1 MKKSKKMLAGATLA
15 IGVIAPQV
23 LPATA
28 HADEQTGEST
38 VNLRILETSDIHVNL
53 MNYDYYQTKTD
64 NKVGLVQTATL
75 VNKAR
80 EEAKNSVLFDDGD
93 ALQGTPLGD
102 YVANKINNP
111 KKPVDPSYTH
121 PLYRLMNL
129 MKYDVI
135 SLGNH
140 EFNYGLDYLN
150 KVISKTEFPVI
161 NSNVYKDD
169 KDNNEENDQNYFK
182 PYHVFEK
189 EVEDESGQKQKVKIG
204 VMGFVPPQVMNW
216 DKANL
221 EGKVKAKDIVETAKK
236 MVPKMKAEGAD
247 VIVALAH
254 SGVDKSGYNVGME
267 NASYYLT
274 EVPGVDAVLMGHSHT
289 EVKDVFNG
297 VPVVMPGVFGSNLG
311 IIDMQLKKVNGK
323 WEVQKEQSKPQ
334 LRPIADSKGNPLVQ
348 SDQNLVNEIKD
359 DHQATIDYVNTA
371 VGKTT
376 APINSYFSLVQDD
389 PSVQLVTNAQKWY
402 VEKLFAENGQY
413 SKYKGIPVL
422 SAGAPF
428 KAGGRNGATYYTDI
442 PAGTLAI
449 KNVADLYVY
458 PNTLYAVKV
467 NGAQVKEWLEMSAG
481 QFNQIDPKKTE
492 EQPLVN
498 IGYPTYNFDILDGLK
513 YEIDVTQPAKY
524 DKDGKVINANTNRII
539 NMTYEGKPV
548 ADNQE
553 FIVATNNYR
562 GSSQT
567 FPGVSKGE
575 VVYQSQDETR
585 QIIVKYMQETPVI
598 DPAADKNWTFKPIV
612 ADKLHTTFDS
622 SPNAQKYIKKDG
634 KISYVGPSENEF
646 AKYAIDITKK
656 NDDDKETGGE
666 NPTTPPTG
674 EGNNGE
680 NPTTPPTSEGN
691 NGENPTTPPTS
702 EGNNGENP
710 TTPPTGEGN
719 NGENPTTPPTGEGNN
734 GENPTTPPTGEGNNG
749 ENPTTPPTGEGNNGE
764 NPTTPPTDEGNNTG
778 SGQTTTDNQNVKE
791 TTTVSEKKEERD
803 LPKTGTSVV
812 STIGAGLAFVGA
824 GFLLLFRRK
833 KANR

>member
-1 MKKSKKMLAGATLA
+1 MKKSKKLLAGATLA

-23 LPATA
+23 LPTTA
-28 HADEQTGEST
+28 HADEKAGEST

-80 EEAKNSVLFDDGD
+80 DEAKNSVLFDDGD

-102 YVANKINNP
+102 YVANKINDP

-524 DKDGKVINANTNRII
+524 DKDGKVVNANTNRIV

-680 NPTTPPTSEGN
+680 NPTTPPTGGGN
-691 NGENPTTPPTS
+691 NGGNPTTPPTS

-719 NGENPTTPPTGEGNN
+719 NGGNPTTPS
-734 GENPTTPPTGEGNNG
+734 
-749 ENPTTPPTGEGNNGE
+749 
-764 NPTTPPTDEGNNTG
+764 TDEGNNAG
-778 SGQTTTDNQNVKE
+778 SGQTTTDNQSAKE
-791 TTTVSEKKEERD
+791 TTTVSENKEERD
-803 LPKTGTSVV
+803 LPKTGTSVA
-812 STIGAGLAFVGA
+812 STIGAGLAFIGA

-833 KANR
+833 KANK

>member
-15 IGVIAPQV
+15 IGVMAPQV
-23 LPATA
+23 MPATA
-28 HADEQTGEST
+28 HADENTGEST

-80 EEAKNSVLFDDGD
+80 EEVKNSVLFDDGD

-102 YVANKINNP
+102 YVANKIKDP
-111 KKPVDPSYTH
+111 KNRVDPSYTH
-121 PLYRLMNL
+121 PLYRVMNL

-150 KVISKTEFPVI
+150 KVIEKTDFPVI
-161 NSNVYKDD
+161 NSNVYKVDHDD
-169 KDNNEENDQNYFK
+169 KEENDENYFK
-182 PYHVFEK
+182 PYHILKK
-189 EVEDESGQKQKVKIG
+189 EVVDEAGQKQIVKIG
-204 VMGFVPPQVMNW
+204 VMGFVPPQIMNW

-221 EGKVKAKDIVETAKK
+221 EGKVKAKDIVATARIMVKK
-236 MVPKMKAEGAD
+236 MQDEGAD
-247 VIVALAH
+247 IIVALAH
-254 SGVDKSGYNVGME
+254 SGVDKSEYKEANKME
-267 NASYYLT
+267 NASYHLAT
-274 EVPGVDAVLMGHSHT
+274 QVPGVDAVLMGHSHT

-323 WEVQKEQSKPQ
+323 WEVQKDQSKPQ
-334 LRPIADSKGNPLVQ
+334 LRPIANSKGTPLVE
-348 SDQNLVNEIKD
+348 SDQKLVNEIKD
-359 DHQATIDYVNTA
+359 EHQATIDYVNTP
-371 VGKTT
+371 VGETK

-389 PSVQLVTNAQKWY
+389 PSVQIVTNAQKWY
-402 VEKLFAENGQY
+402 VEQELKKPEY
-413 SKYKGIPVL
+413 EKIKDIPVL

-481 QFNQIDPKKTE
+481 QFNQIDPTKTE

-524 DKDGKVINANTNRII
+524 DKDGKVVNANANRIV

-562 GSSQT
+562 GSSKT
-567 FPGVSKGE
+567 FPGVSEGE
-575 VVYQSQDETR
+575 VIYQSQDETR

-598 DPAADKNWTFKPIV
+598 NPTADKNWTFKPIV
-612 ADKLHTTFDS
+612 ADKLITTFDS
-622 SPNAQKYIKKDG
+622 SPNAQNYIKKDG

-646 AKYAIDITKK
+646 AKYVIDITKK
-656 NDDDKETGGE
+656 NDDKETGEG

-674 EGNNGE
+674 GGENQTTPPTGNGE
-680 NPTTPPTSEGN
+680 NPTPPTEEGN
-691 NGENPTTPPTS
+691 NGNEPKQ
-702 EGNNGENP
+702 
-710 TTPPTGEGN
+710 
-719 NGENPTTPPTGEGNN
+719 
-734 GENPTTPPTGEGNNG
+734 
-749 ENPTTPPTGEGNNGE
+749 
-764 NPTTPPTDEGNNTG
+764 DGNNTG
-778 SGQTTTDNQNVKE
+778 SGQTTTDDQNTKE
-791 TTTVSEKKEERD
+791 TTTVSENKEAEKDERD
-803 LPKTGTSVV
+803 LPKTGASIA

-824 GFLLLFRRK
+824 GLLMLFRRK

>member
-23 LPATA
+23 LPTTA
-28 HADEQTGEST
+28 HADENTGEST

-102 YVANKINNP
+102 YVANKINDP

-311 IIDMQLKKVNGK
+311 IIDMQLKKVDGK

-348 SDQNLVNEIKD
+348 SDQKLVNEIKD

-524 DKDGKVINANTNRII
+524 DKDGKVVNANTNRII

-612 ADKLHTTFDS
+612 AEKLNTTFDS

-656 NDDDKETGGE
+656 DEDKETG
-666 NPTTPPTG
+666 
-674 EGNNGE
+674 
-680 NPTTPPTSEGN
+680 
-691 NGENPTTPPTS
+691 
-702 EGNNGENP
+702 
-710 TTPPTGEGN
+710 
-719 NGENPTTPPTGEGNN
+719 GENPTTPPTGEGNN

-764 NPTTPPTDEGNNTG
+764 NPTTPPTDEGNNG
-778 SGQTTTDNQNVKE
+778 NNAGNGQTTTDNQNSKE
-791 TTTVSEKKEERD
+791 TTVSENKEERD

-824 GFLLLFRRK
+824 GLLLLFRRK

>member
-15 IGVIAPQV
+15 IGVMAPQV
-23 LPATA
+23 MPATA
-28 HADEQTGEST
+28 HADENTGEST

-80 EEAKNSVLFDDGD
+80 EEVKNSVLFDDGD

-102 YVANKINNP
+102 YVANKIKDP
-111 KKPVDPSYTH
+111 KNRVDPSYTH
-121 PLYRLMNL
+121 PLYRVMNL

-140 EFNYGLDYLN
+140 EFNYGLDYL
-150 KVISKTEFPVI
+150 KEVTSKTKIPVI
-161 NSNVYKDD
+161 NSNVYKVDHDD
-169 KDNNEENDQNYFK
+169 KEENDENYFK
-182 PYHVFEK
+182 PYHILEK
-189 EVEDESGQKQKVKIG
+189 EVVDEAGQKQIVKIG
-204 VMGFVPPQVMNW
+204 VMGFVPPQIMNW

-221 EGKVKAKDIVETAKK
+221 EGKVKAKDIVKTAKI
-236 MVPKMKAEGAD
+236 MVDKMKNDVD

-254 SGVDKSGYNVGME
+254 SGVDKSGYNEGME
-267 NASYYLT
+267 NAAFYLAT

-289 EVKDVFNG
+289 EVTDIFNG

-323 WEVQKEQSKPQ
+323 WEVQKDQSKPQ
-334 LRPIADSKGNPLVQ
+334 LRPIANSKGTPLVE
-348 SDQNLVNEIKD
+348 SDQKLVNEIKD
-359 DHQATIDYVNTA
+359 EHQATIDYVNTP
-371 VGKTT
+371 VGKTK

-389 PSVQLVTNAQKWY
+389 PSVQIVTNAQKWY
-402 VEKLFAENGQY
+402 VEQELKKPEY
-413 SKYKGIPVL
+413 EKIKDIPVL

-428 KAGGRNGATYYTDI
+428 KAGGRNGAAYYTDI

-481 QFNQIDPKKTE
+481 QFNQINPKPKE
-492 EQPLVN
+492 KIEQQLVN
-498 IGYPTYNFDILDGLK
+498 TGYPTYNFDIIDGLK

-524 DKDGKVINANTNRII
+524 DKDGKVVNANTNRIV

-548 ADNQE
+548 ADDQE

-562 GSSQT
+562 GSSKT
-567 FPGVSKGE
+567 FPGVSEGE
-575 VVYQSQDETR
+575 VIYQSQDETR

-598 DPAADKNWTFKPIV
+598 NPTADQNWTFKPIV
-612 ADKLHTTFDS
+612 ADKLITTFDS
-622 SPNAQKYIKKDG
+622 SPNAQNYIKKDG

-656 NDDDKETGGE
+656 NDDKETGKGNPTTPPKGDGG

-674 EGNNGE
+674 NGE
-680 NPTTPPTSEGN
+680 NPTPPTEEGN
-691 NGENPTTPPTS
+691 NGNEPKQ
-702 EGNNGENP
+702 
-710 TTPPTGEGN
+710 
-719 NGENPTTPPTGEGNN
+719 
-734 GENPTTPPTGEGNNG
+734 
-749 ENPTTPPTGEGNNGE
+749 
-764 NPTTPPTDEGNNTG
+764 DGNNTG
-778 SGQTTTDNQNVKE
+778 SGQTTTDDQNTKE
-791 TTTVSEKKEERD
+791 TTTVSENKEAEKDERD
-803 LPKTGTSVV
+803 LPKTGASIA

-824 GFLLLFRRK
+824 GLLLLFRRK

>member
-23 LPATA
+23 LPTIAQ
-28 HADEQTGEST
+28 ADEKAGEST

-102 YVANKINNP
+102 YVANKINDP
-111 KKPVDPSYTH
+111 KNPVDPSYVH

-150 KVISKTEFPVI
+150 KVISKTQFPVI

-182 PYHVFEK
+182 PYHIIEK
-189 EVEDESGQKQKVKIG
+189 EVEDEAGQKQKVKIG

-236 MVPKMKAEGAD
+236 MVPKMKEEGAD

-323 WEVQKEQSKPQ
+323 WEVQKDQSKPQ

-348 SDQNLVNEIKD
+348 SDQKLVNEIKD

-467 NGAQVKEWLEMSAG
+467 SGAQVKEWLEMSAG
-481 QFNQIDPKKTE
+481 QFNQIDSKKTE

-498 IGYPTYNFDILDGLK
+498 IGYPTYNFDVLDGLK

-524 DKDGKVINANTNRII
+524 DKDGQVVNGNTNRIV

-598 DPAADKNWTFKPIV
+598 NPTADQNWAFKPII
-612 ADKLHTTFDS
+612 ADKLNTTFDS
-622 SPNAQKYIKKDG
+622 SPNAQKYIKTDG

-656 NDDDKETGGE
+656 NDDKETG
-666 NPTTPPTG
+666 
-674 EGNNGE
+674 
-680 NPTTPPTSEGN
+680 
-691 NGENPTTPPTS
+691 
-702 EGNNGENP
+702 GENP

-764 NPTTPPTDEGNNTG
+764 NPTTPPTGESNNGNEPKQDGNNAG
-778 SGQTTTDNQNVKE
+778 SGQTTTDNQNSKE
-791 TTTVSEKKEERD
+791 TTAVSENKEERD

-824 GFLLLFRRK
+824 GLLMLFRRK

>member
-23 LPATA
+23 LPTTA
-28 HADEQTGEST
+28 HADENNGEST

-102 YVANKINNP
+102 YVANKINDP

-121 PLYRLMNL
+121 PLYRVMNL

-289 EVKDVFNG
+289 EMKDVFNG

-323 WEVQKEQSKPQ
+323 WEIQKEQSKPQ
-334 LRPIADSKGNPLVQ
+334 LRPIADSKGNPLVK
-348 SDQNLVNEIKD
+348 SDEKLVNEIKD

-449 KNVADLYVY
+449 KNIADLYVY

-513 YEIDVTQPAKY
+513 YEIDVTQPTKY
-524 DKDGKVINANTNRII
+524 DKDGKVVNANTNRII

-612 ADKLHTTFDS
+612 AEKLNTTFDS

-634 KISYVGPSENEF
+634 KISYVGPSANEF

-656 NDDDKETGGE
+656 NDDDKETGG
-666 NPTTPPTG
+666 G
-674 EGNNGE
+674 
-680 NPTTPPTSEGN
+680 
-691 NGENPTTPPTS
+691 
-702 EGNNGENP
+702 NP

-734 GENPTTPPTGEGNNG
+734 GGNPTTPPTGEGSNG
-749 ENPTTPPTGEGNNGE
+749 ENPTTPP
-764 NPTTPPTDEGNNTG
+764 G
-778 SGQTTTDNQNVKE
+778 SGQTTTDNQNSKE
-791 TTTVSEKKEERD
+791 TTTTVSEKKEERD
-803 LPKTGTSVV
+803 LPKTGTSVA

-824 GFLLLFRRK
+824 GLLLLFRRK

>member
-102 YVANKINNP
+102 YVANKINDP

-666 NPTTPPTG
+666 NPTTPPT
-674 EGNNGE
+674 
-680 NPTTPPTSEGN
+680 SEGN

-702 EGNNGENP
+702 
-710 TTPPTGEGN
+710 
-719 NGENPTTPPTGEGNN
+719 EGNN

>member
-23 LPATA
+23 LPTTA
-28 HADEQTGEST
+28 HADENNGEST

-102 YVANKINNP
+102 YVANKINDP

-323 WEVQKEQSKPQ
+323 WEIQKEQSKPQ

-348 SDQNLVNEIKD
+348 SDQKLVNEIKD

-481 QFNQIDPKKTE
+481 QFNQIDPQKTE

-524 DKDGKVINANTNRII
+524 DKDGKVVNANTNRII

-612 ADKLHTTFDS
+612 ADKLNTTFDS

-656 NDDDKETGGE
+656 NEDDKETGGE

-674 EGNNGE
+674 EGNNG
-680 NPTTPPTSEGN
+680 G
-691 NGENPTTPPTS
+691 
-702 EGNNGENP
+702 NP

-719 NGENPTTPPTGEGNN
+719 NGG
-734 GENPTTPPTGEGNNG
+734 
-749 ENPTTPPTGEGNNGE
+749 
-764 NPTTPPTDEGNNTG
+764 NPTTPPTDEGNNGGNPTTPPTDEGNNAG
-778 SGQTTTDNQNVKE
+778 SGQTTTDNQNAKE
-791 TTTVSEKKEERD
+791 TTTVTENKEERD

>member
-23 LPATA
+23 LPTTA
-28 HADEQTGEST
+28 HADEKTGEST

-64 NKVGLVQTATL
+64 NKVGLVQTAAL

-102 YVANKINNP
+102 YVANKINDP
-111 KKPVDPSYTH
+111 KNPVDPSYVH

-150 KVISKTEFPVI
+150 KVIEKTKFPVI

-169 KDNNEENDQNYFK
+169 HDDNEANDENYFK
-182 PYHVFEK
+182 PYHILEK
-189 EVEDESGQKQKVKIG
+189 EVVDEAGQKQIVKIG

-221 EGKVKAKDIVETAKK
+221 EGKVKAKDIVQTAEKL
-236 MVPKMKAEGAD
+236 VPEMKAKGAD

-267 NASYYLT
+267 NASYHLAT
-274 EVPGVDAVLMGHSHT
+274 KVSGVDAVLMGHSHT
-289 EVKDVFNG
+289 EVKDIFNG

-323 WEVQKEQSKPQ
+323 WEVQKDQSKPQ
-334 LRPIADSKGNPLVQ
+334 LRPIADGKGNALVE
-348 SDQNLVNEIKD
+348 SDQKLVNEIKD
-359 DHQATIDYVNTA
+359 DHEATIDYVNTP

-402 VEKLFAENGQY
+402 VEKLFAENEQY

-458 PNTLYAVKV
+458 PNTLYAVQV

-524 DKDGKVINANTNRII
+524 DKDGNVKEENAKRIV
-539 NMTYEGKPV
+539 NLTYDGKPV
-548 ADNQE
+548 TDDQK

-567 FPGVSKGE
+567 FPGVSKGN

-598 DPAADKNWTFKPIV
+598 NPTADQNWTFKPIV
-612 ADKLHTTFDS
+612 ADKLNTTFDS

-656 NDDDKETGGE
+656 NDDKETGGG

-674 EGNNGE
+674 EGNNG
-680 NPTTPPTSEGN
+680 G
-691 NGENPTTPPTS
+691 
-702 EGNNGENP
+702 NP

-719 NGENPTTPPTGEGNN
+719 NGGNPTTPPTGEGNN
-734 GENPTTPPTGEGNNG
+734 GGNPTTPPTGEGNNG
-749 ENPTTPPTGEGNNGE
+749 GNPTTPQTDQGNNGNE
-764 NPTTPPTDEGNNTG
+764 PKQDGNNAG
-778 SGQTTTDNQNVKE
+778 SGQTTPDNQNTKE
-791 TTTVSEKKEERD
+791 TTTTVSENKEADKAERD

-824 GFLLLFRRK
+824 GLLMLFRRK

>member
-28 HADEQTGEST
+28 HADEQTREST

-80 EEAKNSVLFDDGD
+80 EEVKNSVLFDDGD

-102 YVANKINNP
+102 YVANKIKDQKNR
-111 KKPVDPSYTH
+111 VDPSYTH
-121 PLYRLMNL
+121 PLYRVMNL

-140 EFNYGLDYLN
+140 EFNYGLDYLK
-150 KVISKTEFPVI
+150 KVTSKTKIPVI
-161 NSNVYKDD
+161 NSNVYRDD
-169 KDNNEENDQNYFK
+169 HDGNDENDEHYFDR
-182 PYHVFEK
+182 PYHILEK
-189 EVEDESGQKQKVKIG
+189 EVVDEAGQKQIVKIG
-204 VMGFVPPQVMNW
+204 VMGFVPPQIMNW

-221 EGKVKAKDIVETAKK
+221 EGQVKAKDIVETAKK

-274 EVPGVDAVLMGHSHT
+274 EVPGVNAVLMGHSHT

-323 WEVQKEQSKPQ
+323 WEVQKDQSKPQ
-334 LRPIADSKGNPLVQ
+334 LRPIADSKGNPLVE
-348 SDQNLVNEIKD
+348 SDQKLVNEIKD
-359 DHQATIDYVNTA
+359 EHEKTIEYVNTH
-371 VGKTT
+371 VGETK

-389 PSVQLVTNAQKWY
+389 PSVQIVTNAQKWY
-402 VEKLFAENGQY
+402 VEQELKKPEY
-413 SKYKGIPVL
+413 EKIKDIPVL

-524 DKDGKVINANTNRII
+524 DKDGKVVNANANRIV
-539 NMTYEGKPV
+539 NMTYEGKLV
-548 ADNQE
+548 ADKQE

-585 QIIVKYMQETPVI
+585 QIIVKYMQKIKDI
-598 DPAADKNWTFKPIV
+598 DPAADQNWTFKPIV
-612 ADKLHTTFDS
+612 ADKLNTTFDS

-634 KISYVGPSENEF
+634 KISYVGPSVNEF

-656 NDDDKETGGE
+656 NDDKETGEGNPTTPPTGGGE

-674 EGNNGE
+674 NGE
-680 NPTTPPTSEGN
+680 NPTPPTEEGN
-691 NGENPTTPPTS
+691 NGNEPKQ
-702 EGNNGENP
+702 
-710 TTPPTGEGN
+710 
-719 NGENPTTPPTGEGNN
+719 
-734 GENPTTPPTGEGNNG
+734 
-749 ENPTTPPTGEGNNGE
+749 
-764 NPTTPPTDEGNNTG
+764 DGNNTG
-778 SGQTTTDNQNVKE
+778 SGQTTTDDQNTKE
-791 TTTVSEKKEERD
+791 TTTTVSENKEAEKDERD
-803 LPKTGTSVV
+803 LPKTGASIA

-824 GFLLLFRRK
+824 GLLMLFRKK

>member
-23 LPATA
+23 LPTTA
-28 HADEQTGEST
+28 HADENNGEST

-102 YVANKINNP
+102 YVANKINDP
-111 KKPVDPSYTH
+111 KNPVDPSYTH
-121 PLYRLMNL
+121 PLYRVMNL

-150 KVISKTEFPVI
+150 KVISKTKFPVI

-182 PYHVFEK
+182 PYHIFEK

-274 EVPGVDAVLMGHSHT
+274 EVTGVDAVLMGHSHT

-311 IIDMQLKKVNGK
+311 IIDMQLKKVSGK

-481 QFNQIDPKKTE
+481 QFNKIDPKETK

-524 DKDGKVINANTNRII
+524 DKDGKVVNANTNRII

-598 DPAADKNWTFKPIV
+598 NPAADQNWTFKPIV
-612 ADKLHTTFDS
+612 ADKLNTTFDS

-656 NDDDKETGGE
+656 NDGGE
-666 NPTTPPTG
+666 KPTPPPTGEGNNGGNPTTPPTG
-674 EGNNGE
+674 EGNNGG
-680 NPTTPPTSEGN
+680 NPTTPPTNEGN
-691 NGENPTTPPTS
+691 S
-702 EGNNGENP
+702 GNNA
-710 TTPPTGEGN
+710 
-719 NGENPTTPPTGEGNN
+719 
-734 GENPTTPPTGEGNNG
+734 
-749 ENPTTPPTGEGNNGE
+749 
-764 NPTTPPTDEGNNTG
+764 G
-778 SGQTTTDNQNVKE
+778 SGQTTTDDQNTKE
-791 TTTVSEKKEERD
+791 TTTTVSENKEADKDERD
-803 LPKTGTSVV
+803 LPKTGASVA

-824 GFLLLFRRK
+824 GLLMLFRRK

>member
-23 LPATA
+23 LPTTA
-28 HADEQTGEST
+28 YAEENNGEST

-102 YVANKINNP
+102 YVANKINDP

-236 MVPKMKAEGAD
+236 MVPKMQAEGAD

-323 WEVQKEQSKPQ
+323 WEIQKEQSKPQ

-348 SDQNLVNEIKD
+348 SDEKLVNEIKD

-402 VEKLFAENGQY
+402 VEKLFTENGQY

-498 IGYPTYNFDILDGLK
+498 IGYPTYNFDILDGVK

-524 DKDGKVINANTNRII
+524 DKDGKVVNANTNRII

-612 ADKLHTTFDS
+612 ADKLNTTFDS

-674 EGNNGE
+674 EGNNG
-680 NPTTPPTSEGN
+680 G
-691 NGENPTTPPTS
+691 
-702 EGNNGENP
+702 
-710 TTPPTGEGN
+710 
-719 NGENPTTPPTGEGNN
+719 
-734 GENPTTPPTGEGNNG
+734 NPTTPPTGEGNNG

-778 SGQTTTDNQNVKE
+778 SGQTTTDNQNSKE
-791 TTTVSEKKEERD
+791 TTTVSENKEERD
-803 LPKTGTSVV
+803 LPKTGTSVA

-824 GFLLLFRRK
+824 GLLLLFRRK

>member
-23 LPATA
+23 LPTTA
-28 HADEQTGEST
+28 YADEKTGEST

-80 EEAKNSVLFDDGD
+80 EEVKNSVLFDDGD

-102 YVANKINNP
+102 YVANKINDP
-111 KKPVDPSYTH
+111 KKPVDPNYVH

-182 PYHVFEK
+182 PYHIFEK
-189 EVEDESGQKQKVKIG
+189 EVEDEAGQKQKVKIG

-348 SDQNLVNEIKD
+348 SDQKLVNEIKD

-524 DKDGKVINANTNRII
+524 DKDGKVVNANTNRII

-598 DPAADKNWTFKPIV
+598 DPAADQNWTFKPIV
-612 ADKLHTTFDS
+612 ADKLNTTFDS

-656 NDDDKETGGE
+656 NDDKETG
-666 NPTTPPTG
+666 
-674 EGNNGE
+674 
-680 NPTTPPTSEGN
+680 
-691 NGENPTTPPTS
+691 
-702 EGNNGENP
+702 
-710 TTPPTGEGN
+710 
-719 NGENPTTPPTGEGNN
+719 

-764 NPTTPPTDEGNNTG
+764 NPTTPPTDEGNNGNNAGTG
-778 SGQTTTDNQNVKE
+778 QTDNQDTKE
-791 TTTVSEKKEERD
+791 TTVSENKEADKEERD
-803 LPKTGTSVV
+803 LPKTGASVA

-824 GFLLLFRRK
+824 GLLMLFRRK

>member
-23 LPATA
+23 LPTTA
-28 HADEQTGEST
+28 HADENTGEST

-102 YVANKINNP
+102 YVANKINDP
-111 KKPVDPSYTH
+111 KNPVDPSYTH
-121 PLYRLMNL
+121 PLYRVMNL

-150 KVISKTEFPVI
+150 KVISKTKFPVI

-182 PYHVFEK
+182 PYHIFEK

-274 EVPGVDAVLMGHSHT
+274 EVTGVDAVLMGHSHT

-311 IIDMQLKKVNGK
+311 IIDMQLKKVSGK

-334 LRPIADSKGNPLVQ
+334 LRPIVNNEGNVGP
-348 SDQNLVNEIKD
+348 DQNLVNEIKD

-481 QFNQIDPKKTE
+481 QFNKIDPKETK

-524 DKDGKVINANTNRII
+524 DKDGKVIKENANANRIV

-598 DPAADKNWTFKPIV
+598 NPAADQNWTFKPIV
-612 ADKLHTTFDS
+612 ADKLNTTFDS

-634 KISYVGPSENEF
+634 KISYVGPSESEF

-656 NDDDKETGGE
+656 NDGGE
-666 NPTTPPTG
+666 KPTTPPTGEGNNGGNPTAPPTGEGNNGGNPTTPPTG
-674 EGNNGE
+674 EGNNGG
-680 NPTTPPTSEGN
+680 NPTTPPTNEGN
-691 NGENPTTPPTS
+691 S
-702 EGNNGENP
+702 GNNA
-710 TTPPTGEGN
+710 
-719 NGENPTTPPTGEGNN
+719 
-734 GENPTTPPTGEGNNG
+734 
-749 ENPTTPPTGEGNNGE
+749 
-764 NPTTPPTDEGNNTG
+764 G
-778 SGQTTTDNQNVKE
+778 SGQTTTDDQNTKE
-791 TTTVSEKKEERD
+791 TTTTVSENKEADKDERD
-803 LPKTGTSVV
+803 LPKTGASVA

-824 GFLLLFRRK
+824 GLLMLFRRK

>member
-102 YVANKINNP
+102 YVANKINDP

-691 NGENPTTPPTS
+691 NGENPTTPPT
-702 EGNNGENP
+702 
-710 TTPPTGEGN
+710 
-719 NGENPTTPPTGEGNN
+719 
-734 GENPTTPPTGEGNNG
+734 
-749 ENPTTPPTGEGNNGE
+749 GEGNNGE

-833 KANR
+833 KESK

>member
-23 LPATA
+23 LPTTA

-102 YVANKINNP
+102 YVANKINDP
-111 KKPVDPSYTH
+111 KKPVDTSYTH

-289 EVKDVFNG
+289 EMKDVFNG

-334 LRPIADSKGNPLVQ
+334 LRPIADSKGNPLVK
-348 SDQNLVNEIKD
+348 SDEKLVNEIKD

-467 NGAQVKEWLEMSAG
+467 NGVQVKEWLEMSAG

-524 DKDGKVINANTNRII
+524 DKDGKVVNANTNRII

-612 ADKLHTTFDS
+612 AEKLNTTFDS

-656 NDDDKETGGE
+656 NDEGKETGGE
-666 NPTTPPTG
+666 NPTPPPIGEGNNGGNPTPPPG

-680 NPTTPPTSEGN
+680 NPTTSPTGESS
-691 NGENPTTPPTS
+691 NGENPTTPPTN
-702 EGNNGENP
+702 EGNSAGA
-710 TTPPTGEGN
+710 
-719 NGENPTTPPTGEGNN
+719 
-734 GENPTTPPTGEGNNG
+734 
-749 ENPTTPPTGEGNNGE
+749 
-764 NPTTPPTDEGNNTG
+764 
-778 SGQTTTDNQNVKE
+778 GQTTTGNENSKE
-791 TTTVSEKKEERD
+791 TTTVSEKQEERD

-824 GFLLLFRRK
+824 GLLLLFRRK

>member
-15 IGVIAPQV
+15 IGVMAPQV
-23 LPATA
+23 MPATA
-28 HADEQTGEST
+28 HADENTGEST

-102 YVANKINNP
+102 YVANKINDP

-691 NGENPTTPPTS
+691 NGENPTTPPT
-702 EGNNGENP
+702 
-710 TTPPTGEGN
+710 
-719 NGENPTTPPTGEGNN
+719 
-734 GENPTTPPTGEGNNG
+734 
-749 ENPTTPPTGEGNNGE
+749 GEGNNGE

>member
-23 LPATA
+23 MPTTA
-28 HADEQTGEST
+28 HADENAGEST
-38 VNLRILETSDIHVNL
+38 VKLRILETSDIHVNL

-80 EEAKNSVLFDDGD
+80 EEVKNSVLFDDGD

-102 YVANKINNP
+102 YVANKIKNQENS
-111 KKPVDPSYTH
+111 VDSNYVH
-121 PLYRLMNL
+121 PLYRVMNL

-140 EFNYGLDYLN
+140 EFNYGLDYL
-150 KVISKTEFPVI
+150 KEVTGKTKIPVI
-161 NSNVYKDD
+161 NSNVYRDD
-169 KDNNEENDQNYFK
+169 HDGNDENDEHYFDR
-182 PYHVFEK
+182 PYHILEK
-189 EVEDESGQKQKVKIG
+189 EVMDEAGQKQIVKIG
-204 VMGFVPPQVMNW
+204 VMGFVPPQIMNW

-221 EGKVKAKDIVETAKK
+221 EGQVKAKDIVETAKK

-274 EVPGVDAVLMGHSHT
+274 EVPGVNAVLMGHSHT

-323 WEVQKEQSKPQ
+323 WEVQKDQSKPQ
-334 LRPIADSKGNPLVQ
+334 LRPIADSKGNPLVE
-348 SDQNLVNEIKD
+348 SDQKLVNEIKD
-359 DHQATIDYVNTA
+359 EHEKTIEYVNTH
-371 VGKTT
+371 VGETK

-389 PSVQLVTNAQKWY
+389 PSVQIVTNAQKWY
-402 VEKLFAENGQY
+402 VEQELKKPEY
-413 SKYKGIPVL
+413 EKIKDIPVL

-481 QFNQIDPKKTE
+481 QFNQINPKPKE
-492 EQPLVN
+492 KIEQQLVN
-498 IGYPTYNFDILDGLK
+498 TGYPTYNFDIIDGLK

-524 DKDGKVINANTNRII
+524 DKDGKVVNANTNRIV

-548 ADNQE
+548 ADDQE

-562 GSSQT
+562 GSSKT
-567 FPGVSKGE
+567 FPGVSEGE
-575 VVYQSQDETR
+575 VIYQSQDETR

-598 DPAADKNWTFKPIV
+598 NPTADKNWTFKPIV
-612 ADKLHTTFDS
+612 ADKLNTTFDS

-634 KISYVGPSENEF
+634 NISYVGPSENQF

-656 NDDDKETGGE
+656 NDDKETGEGNPTTPPKGDGGNPTTPPTGGGE

-674 EGNNGE
+674 NGE
-680 NPTTPPTSEGN
+680 NPTPPTEEGN
-691 NGENPTTPPTS
+691 NGNEPKQ
-702 EGNNGENP
+702 
-710 TTPPTGEGN
+710 
-719 NGENPTTPPTGEGNN
+719 
-734 GENPTTPPTGEGNNG
+734 
-749 ENPTTPPTGEGNNGE
+749 
-764 NPTTPPTDEGNNTG
+764 DGNNTG
-778 SGQTTTDNQNVKE
+778 SGQTTTDDQNTKE
-791 TTTVSEKKEERD
+791 TTTTVSENKEAEKDERD
-803 LPKTGTSVV
+803 LPKTGASIA

-824 GFLLLFRRK
+824 GLLMLFRRK
-833 KANR
+833 KAN

>member
-15 IGVIAPQV
+15 IGVMAPQV
-23 LPATA
+23 MPATA
-28 HADEQTGEST
+28 HADENTGEST
-38 VNLRILETSDIHVNL
+38 VKLRILETSDIHVNL

-80 EEAKNSVLFDDGD
+80 EEVKNSVLFDDGD

-102 YVANKINNP
+102 YVANKIKDKDP
-111 KKPVDPSYTH
+111 KNPVDPNYVH
-121 PLYRLMNL
+121 PLYRVMNL

-140 EFNYGLDYLN
+140 EFNYGLDYL
-150 KVISKTEFPVI
+150 KEVTSKTKIPVI
-161 NSNVYKDD
+161 NSNVYIDD
-169 KDNNEENDQNYFK
+169 HDGNDENDEHYFDR
-182 PYHVFEK
+182 PYHILEK
-189 EVEDESGQKQKVKIG
+189 EVVDEAGQKQIVKIG
-204 VMGFVPPQVMNW
+204 VMGFVPPQIMNW

-221 EGKVKAKDIVETAKK
+221 EGQVKAKDIVETAKK

-274 EVPGVDAVLMGHSHT
+274 EVPDVDAVLMGHSHT
-289 EVKDVFNG
+289 EVQDIFNG

-323 WEVQKEQSKPQ
+323 WEVQKKNQSKPA
-334 LRPIADSKGNPLVQ
+334 LRKIADSKGNPLVE
-348 SDQNLVNEIKD
+348 SDQKLVNEIKD
-359 DHQATIDYVNTA
+359 EHEKTIEYVNTP
-371 VGKTT
+371 VGETK

-389 PSVQLVTNAQKWY
+389 PSVQIVTNAQKWY
-402 VEKLFAENGQY
+402 VEQELKKPEY
-413 SKYKGIPVL
+413 EKIKDIPVL

-428 KAGGRNGATYYTDI
+428 KAGGRNGAAYYTDI

-481 QFNQIDPKKTE
+481 QFNQIDPKPKE
-492 EQPLVN
+492 KIEQQLVN
-498 IGYPTYNFDILDGLK
+498 TGYPTYNFDIIDGLK
-513 YEIDVTQPAKY
+513 YEIDVTQPPKY
-524 DKDGKVINANTNRII
+524 DKDGKVVNANTNRIV
-539 NMTYEGKPV
+539 NMTYEGKLV
-548 ADNQE
+548 ADDQE

-598 DPAADKNWTFKPIV
+598 NPTADQNWTFKPIV
-612 ADKLHTTFDS
+612 ADKLITTFDS
-622 SPNAQKYIKKDG
+622 SPKAKEYIKKDG

-656 NDDDKETGGE
+656 NDDKETGGE

-674 EGNNGE
+674 G
-680 NPTTPPTSEGN
+680 
-691 NGENPTTPPTS
+691 
-702 EGNNGENP
+702 GENP
-710 TTPPTGEGN
+710 TTPPTG
-719 NGENPTTPPTGEGNN
+719 NGENPTPPTEEGNN
-734 GENPTTPPTGEGNNG
+734 GNEPKQ
-749 ENPTTPPTGEGNNGE
+749 
-764 NPTTPPTDEGNNTG
+764 DGNNTG
-778 SGQTTTDNQNVKE
+778 SGQTTTDDQNTKE
-791 TTTVSEKKEERD
+791 TTTVSENKEAEKDERD
-803 LPKTGTSVV
+803 LPKTGASIA

-824 GFLLLFRRK
+824 GLLMLFRRK

>member
-23 LPATA
+23 LPTTA
-28 HADEQTGEST
+28 HADENNGEST

-102 YVANKINNP
+102 YVANKINDP

-311 IIDMQLKKVNGK
+311 MIDMQLKKVNGK

-334 LRPIADSKGNPLVQ
+334 LRPIADSKGNPLVK
-348 SDQNLVNEIKD
+348 SDEKLVNEIKD

-524 DKDGKVINANTNRII
+524 DKDGKVVNANTNRII

-612 ADKLHTTFDS
+612 ADKLNTTFDS

-674 EGNNGE
+674 EGNNG
-680 NPTTPPTSEGN
+680 G
-691 NGENPTTPPTS
+691 
-702 EGNNGENP
+702 NP

-719 NGENPTTPPTGEGNN
+719 NGGNPTTPPTGEGNN
-734 GENPTTPPTGEGNNG
+734 GG
-749 ENPTTPPTGEGNNGE
+749 
-764 NPTTPPTDEGNNTG
+764 NPTTPPTDEGNNAG
-778 SGQTTTDNQNVKE
+778 SGQTTTDNQNSKE
-791 TTTVSEKKEERD
+791 TTTVSENKEERD
-803 LPKTGTSVV
+803 LPKTGTSVA

-824 GFLLLFRRK
+824 GLLLLFRRK

>member
-23 LPATA
+23 LPTTA
-28 HADEQTGEST
+28 HADENNGEST

-102 YVANKINNP
+102 YVANKINDP

-311 IIDMQLKKVNGK
+311 MIDMQLKKVNGK

-334 LRPIADSKGNPLVQ
+334 LRPIADSKGNPLVK
-348 SDQNLVNEIKD
+348 SDEKLVNEIKD

-524 DKDGKVINANTNRII
+524 DKDGKVVNANTNRII

-612 ADKLHTTFDS
+612 ADKLNTTFDS

-656 NDDDKETGGE
+656 NDDGKETGGE

-674 EGNNGE
+674 EGNNG
-680 NPTTPPTSEGN
+680 G
-691 NGENPTTPPTS
+691 
-702 EGNNGENP
+702 
-710 TTPPTGEGN
+710 
-719 NGENPTTPPTGEGNN
+719 
-734 GENPTTPPTGEGNNG
+734 
-749 ENPTTPPTGEGNNGE
+749 NPTTPPTGEGNNGE
-764 NPTTPPTDEGNNTG
+764 NPTTPPTDAGNNTG
-778 SGQTTTDNQNVKE
+778 SGSGQTTTENQNLKE
-791 TTTVSEKKEERD
+791 TTTVSENKEERD
-803 LPKTGTSVV
+803 LPKTGTSVA

-824 GFLLLFRRK
+824 GLLLLFRRK

>member
-23 LPATA
+23 LPTTA
-28 HADEQTGEST
+28 HADENNGEST

-102 YVANKINNP
+102 YVANKINDP

-323 WEVQKEQSKPQ
+323 WEIQKEQSKPQ

-348 SDQNLVNEIKD
+348 SDQKLVNEIKD

-481 QFNQIDPKKTE
+481 QFNQIDPQKTE

-524 DKDGKVINANTNRII
+524 DKDGKVVNANTNRII
-539 NMTYEGKPV
+539 NMTYEGKQV

-612 ADKLHTTFDS
+612 ADKLNTTFDS

-656 NDDDKETGGE
+656 NEGDKETGGE

-674 EGNNGE
+674 EGNNG
-680 NPTTPPTSEGN
+680 G
-691 NGENPTTPPTS
+691 
-702 EGNNGENP
+702 NP

-719 NGENPTTPPTGEGNN
+719 NGG
-734 GENPTTPPTGEGNNG
+734 
-749 ENPTTPPTGEGNNGE
+749 
-764 NPTTPPTDEGNNTG
+764 NPTTPPTDEGNNGGNPTTPPTDEGNNAG
-778 SGQTTTDNQNVKE
+778 SGQTTTDNQNAKE
-791 TTTVSEKKEERD
+791 MTTVTENKEERD

>member
-15 IGVIAPQV
+15 IGVLAPQV
-23 LPATA
+23 MPTTA
-28 HADEQTGEST
+28 HADENAGEST

-102 YVANKINNP
+102 YVANKIKDP
-111 KKPVDPSYTH
+111 KNPVDPSYTH
-121 PLYRLMNL
+121 PLYRVMNL

-150 KVISKTEFPVI
+150 KVIEKTDFPVI
-161 NSNVYKDD
+161 NSNVYIDD
-169 KDNNEENDQNYFK
+169 HDGNDENDEHYFDK
-182 PYHVFEK
+182 PYHILEK
-189 EVEDESGQKQKVKIG
+189 EVVDEAGQKQIVKIG
-204 VMGFVPPQVMNW
+204 VMGFVPPQIMNW

-221 EGKVKAKDIVETAKK
+221 EGKVKAKDIVQTAKK
-236 MVPKMKAEGAD
+236 LVPEMKAQGAD
-247 VIVALAH
+247 IIVALAH
-254 SGVDKSGYNVGME
+254 SGVDKSGYNEGME
-267 NASYYLT
+267 NSSFYLAT

-323 WEVQKEQSKPQ
+323 WEVQKDQSKPQ
-334 LRPIADSKGNPLVQ
+334 LRPIANSKGTPLVE
-348 SDQNLVNEIKD
+348 SDQKLVNEIKD
-359 DHQATIDYVNTA
+359 EHQATIDYVNTP
-371 VGKTT
+371 VGKTK

-389 PSVQLVTNAQKWY
+389 PSVQIVTNAQKWY
-402 VEKLFAENGQY
+402 VEQELKKPEY
-413 SKYKGIPVL
+413 EKIKDIPVL

-524 DKDGKVINANTNRII
+524 DKDGKVVNANTNRIV

-548 ADNQE
+548 ADKQE

-585 QIIVKYMQETPVI
+585 QIIVKYMQKIKDI
-598 DPAADKNWTFKPIV
+598 DPAADQNWTFKPIV
-612 ADKLHTTFDS
+612 ADKLNTTFDS

-656 NDDDKETGGE
+656 NDDKETGEGNPTTPPTGGGE
-666 NPTTPPTG
+666 NPTTPPKG
-674 EGNNGE
+674 DGE
-680 NPTTPPTSEGN
+680 NPTTPPTEEGN
-691 NGENPTTPPTS
+691 NGNEPKQ
-702 EGNNGENP
+702 
-710 TTPPTGEGN
+710 
-719 NGENPTTPPTGEGNN
+719 
-734 GENPTTPPTGEGNNG
+734 
-749 ENPTTPPTGEGNNGE
+749 
-764 NPTTPPTDEGNNTG
+764 DGNNTG
-778 SGQTTTDNQNVKE
+778 SGQTTTDDQNTKE
-791 TTTVSEKKEERD
+791 TTTVSENKEAEKDERD
-803 LPKTGTSVV
+803 LPKTGASIA

-824 GFLLLFRRK
+824 GLLLLFRRK

>member
-23 LPATA
+23 LPTTA

-102 YVANKINNP
+102 YVANKINDP
-111 KKPVDPSYTH
+111 KKPVDTSYTH

-289 EVKDVFNG
+289 EMKDVFNG

-334 LRPIADSKGNPLVQ
+334 LRPIADSKGNPLVK
-348 SDQNLVNEIKD
+348 SDEKLVNEIKD

-481 QFNQIDPKKTE
+481 QFNQIDLKKTE

-524 DKDGKVINANTNRII
+524 DKDGKVVNANTNRII

-612 ADKLHTTFDS
+612 AEKLNTTFDS

-656 NDDDKETGGE
+656 NDEGKETGGE
-666 NPTTPPTG
+666 NPTPPPTG
-674 EGNNGE
+674 EGNNGG
-680 NPTTPPTSEGN
+680 NPTPP
-691 NGENPTTPPTS
+691 
-702 EGNNGENP
+702 
-710 TTPPTGEGN
+710 GEGN
-719 NGENPTTPPTGEGNN
+719 NGENPTTPPTGESSN
-734 GENPTTPPTGEGNNG
+734 GENPTTPPTNEGNSAG
-749 ENPTTPPTGEGNNGE
+749 A
-764 NPTTPPTDEGNNTG
+764 
-778 SGQTTTDNQNVKE
+778 GQTTTGNENSKE
-791 TTTVSEKKEERD
+791 TTTVSEKQEERD

-824 GFLLLFRRK
+824 GLLLLFRRK

>member
-23 LPATA
+23 LPTTA
-28 HADEQTGEST
+28 HADENTGEST

-102 YVANKINNP
+102 YVANKINDP
-111 KKPVDPSYTH
+111 KNPVDPSYTH
-121 PLYRLMNL
+121 PLYRVMNL

-150 KVISKTEFPVI
+150 KVISKTKFPVI

-182 PYHVFEK
+182 PYHIFEK

-274 EVPGVDAVLMGHSHT
+274 EVTGVDAVLMGHSHT

-481 QFNQIDPKKTE
+481 QFNKIDPKETK

-524 DKDGKVINANTNRII
+524 DKDGKVVNANTNRII
-539 NMTYEGKPV
+539 NMMYEGKPV

-598 DPAADKNWTFKPIV
+598 NPAADQNWTFKPIV
-612 ADKLHTTFDS
+612 ADKLNTTFDS

-656 NDDDKETGGE
+656 NDGGE
-666 NPTTPPTG
+666 KPTTPPTG
-674 EGNNGE
+674 EGNNG
-680 NPTTPPTSEGN
+680 GN
-691 NGENPTTPPTS
+691 Q
-702 EGNNGENP
+702 

-719 NGENPTTPPTGEGNN
+719 NGGNPTTPPTNEGNS
-734 GENPTTPPTGEGNNG
+734 GNNA
-749 ENPTTPPTGEGNNGE
+749 
-764 NPTTPPTDEGNNTG
+764 G
-778 SGQTTTDNQNVKE
+778 SGQTTTDDQNTKE
-791 TTTVSEKKEERD
+791 TTTTVSENKEADKDERD
-803 LPKTGTSVV
+803 LPKTGASVA

-824 GFLLLFRRK
+824 GLLMLFRRK

>member
-23 LPATA
+23 LPTTA
-28 HADEQTGEST
+28 HADENNGEST

-102 YVANKINNP
+102 YVANKINDP

-121 PLYRLMNL
+121 PLYRVMNL

-289 EVKDVFNG
+289 EMKDVFNG

-323 WEVQKEQSKPQ
+323 WEIQKEQSKPQ
-334 LRPIADSKGNPLVQ
+334 LRPIADSKGNPLVK
-348 SDQNLVNEIKD
+348 SDQELVNEIKD

-513 YEIDVTQPAKY
+513 YEIDVTQPTKY
-524 DKDGKVINANTNRII
+524 DKDGKVVNANTNRII

-674 EGNNGE
+674 EGNNGG
-680 NPTTPPTSEGN
+680 NPTTPPTGEGSNEGN
-691 NGENPTTPPTS
+691 PTTPPTAEGSNGENPTTPPTN
-702 EGNNGENP
+702 EGNNG
-710 TTPPTGEGN
+710 N
-719 NGENPTTPPTGEGNN
+719 NA
-734 GENPTTPPTGEGNNG
+734 
-749 ENPTTPPTGEGNNGE
+749 
-764 NPTTPPTDEGNNTG
+764 G
-778 SGQTTTDNQNVKE
+778 SGQTTTDNQNSKE
-791 TTTVSEKKEERD
+791 TITVSENKEERD
-803 LPKTGTSVV
+803 LPKTGTSVA

-824 GFLLLFRRK
+824 GLLLLFRRK
-833 KANR
+833 KANK

>member
-1 MKKSKKMLAGATLA
+1 MLAGATLA

-28 HADEQTGEST
+28 HADENTGEST

-80 EEAKNSVLFDDGD
+80 EEVKNSVLFDDGD

-102 YVANKINNP
+102 YVANKIKDP
-111 KKPVDPSYTH
+111 KNRVDPSYTH
-121 PLYRLMNL
+121 PLYRVMNL

-140 EFNYGLDYLN
+140 EFNYGLDYL
-150 KVISKTEFPVI
+150 KEVTSKAKIPVI
-161 NSNVYKDD
+161 NSNVYRDD
-169 KDNNEENDQNYFK
+169 HDGNDENDEHYFDR
-182 PYHVFEK
+182 PYHILEK
-189 EVEDESGQKQKVKIG
+189 EVVDEAGQKQIVKIG
-204 VMGFVPPQVMNW
+204 VMGFVPPQIMNW

-221 EGKVKAKDIVETAKK
+221 EGQVKAKDIVQTAKK
-236 MVPKMKAEGAD
+236 LVPEMKAQGAD
-247 VIVALAH
+247 IIVALAH
-254 SGVDKSGYNVGME
+254 SGVDKSGYNEGME
-267 NASYYLT
+267 NSSFYLAT
-274 EVPGVDAVLMGHSHT
+274 EVPGVNAVLMGHSHT

-323 WEVQKEQSKPQ
+323 WEVQKDQSKPQ
-334 LRPIADSKGNPLVQ
+334 LRPIADSKGNPLVA
-348 SDQNLVNEIKD
+348 SDQKLVNEIKD
-359 DHQATIDYVNTA
+359 EHEKTIEYVNTH
-371 VGKTT
+371 VGKTK

-389 PSVQLVTNAQKWY
+389 PSVQIVTNAQKWY
-402 VEKLFAENGQY
+402 VEQELKKPEY
-413 SKYKGIPVL
+413 EKIKDIPVL

-524 DKDGKVINANTNRII
+524 DKDGKVVNANANRIV

-585 QIIVKYMQETPVI
+585 QIIVKYMQKIKDI
-598 DPAADKNWTFKPIV
+598 DPAADQNWTFKPIV
-612 ADKLHTTFDS
+612 ADKLNTTFDS

-656 NDDDKETGGE
+656 NDDKETGEG

-674 EGNNGE
+674 GGENQTTPPTGNGE
-680 NPTTPPTSEGN
+680 NPTPPTEEGN
-691 NGENPTTPPTS
+691 NGNEPKQ
-702 EGNNGENP
+702 
-710 TTPPTGEGN
+710 
-719 NGENPTTPPTGEGNN
+719 
-734 GENPTTPPTGEGNNG
+734 
-749 ENPTTPPTGEGNNGE
+749 
-764 NPTTPPTDEGNNTG
+764 DGNNTG
-778 SGQTTTDNQNVKE
+778 SGQTTTDDQNTKE
-791 TTTVSEKKEERD
+791 TTTVSENKEAEKDERD
-803 LPKTGTSVV
+803 LPKTGASIA

-824 GFLLLFRRK
+824 GLLMLFRRK

>member
-23 LPATA
+23 MPTTA
-28 HADEQTGEST
+28 HADENTGEST
-38 VNLRILETSDIHVNL
+38 VKLRILETSDIHVNL

-80 EEAKNSVLFDDGD
+80 EEVKNSVLFDDGD

-102 YVANKINNP
+102 YVANTIKDSKNR
-111 KKPVDPSYTH
+111 VDPSYTH
-121 PLYRLMNL
+121 PLYRVMNL

-150 KVISKTEFPVI
+150 KVIEKTDFPVI
-161 NSNVYKDD
+161 NSNVYKVDHDD
-169 KDNNEENDQNYFK
+169 KEENDENYFK
-182 PYHVFEK
+182 PYHILKK
-189 EVEDESGQKQKVKIG
+189 EVVDEAGQKQIVKIG
-204 VMGFVPPQVMNW
+204 VMGFVPPQIMNW

-221 EGKVKAKDIVETAKK
+221 EGKVKAKDIVATAKIMVKK
-236 MVPKMKAEGAD
+236 MQNEGAD
-247 VIVALAH
+247 IIVALAH
-254 SGVDKSGYNVGME
+254 SGVDKSEYKEVNKME
-267 NASYYLT
+267 NASYHLAT
-274 EVPGVDAVLMGHSHT
+274 QVPGVDAVLMGHSHT

-323 WEVQKEQSKPQ
+323 WEVQKDQSKPQ
-334 LRPIADSKGNPLVQ
+334 LRPIANSKGTPLVE
-348 SDQNLVNEIKD
+348 SDQKLVNEIKD
-359 DHQATIDYVNTA
+359 EHQATIDYVNTP
-371 VGKTT
+371 VGTT
-376 APINSYFSLVQDD
+376 KAPINSYFSLVQDD
-389 PSVQLVTNAQKWY
+389 PSVQIVTNAQKWY
-402 VEKLFAENGQY
+402 VEQELKKPEY
-413 SKYKGIPVL
+413 EEIKDIPVL

-524 DKDGKVINANTNRII
+524 DKDGKVVNANTNRIV

-548 ADNQE
+548 ADDQK

-567 FPGVSKGE
+567 FPGVSEGE

-585 QIIVKYMQETPVI
+585 QIIVKYMQKI
-598 DPAADKNWTFKPIV
+598 KNFDPAADQNWTFKPIV
-612 ADKLHTTFDS
+612 ADKLNTTFDS

-634 KISYVGPSENEF
+634 NISYVGPSENEF

-656 NDDDKETGGE
+656 NDDKETGGE

-680 NPTTPPTSEGN
+680 NPTTPPTGEGN
-691 NGENPTTPPTS
+691 NG
-702 EGNNGENP
+702 GNP

-719 NGENPTTPPTGEGNN
+719 NGGNPTTPPKGEGNN
-734 GENPTTPPTGEGNNG
+734 GGNPTTPPKGEGNNA
-749 ENPTTPPTGEGNNGE
+749 
-764 NPTTPPTDEGNNTG
+764 G
-778 SGQTTTDNQNVKE
+778 SGQTTTDDQNTKE
-791 TTTVSEKKEERD
+791 TTTTVSENKEAEKDERD
-803 LPKTGTSVV
+803 LPKTGASIA

-824 GFLLLFRRK
+824 GLLMLFRRK

>member
-23 LPATA
+23 LPTTA
-28 HADEQTGEST
+28 HADENNGEST

-102 YVANKINNP
+102 YVANKINDP

-121 PLYRLMNL
+121 PLYRVMNL

-289 EVKDVFNG
+289 EMKDVFNG

-323 WEVQKEQSKPQ
+323 WEIQKEQSKPQ
-334 LRPIADSKGNPLVQ
+334 LRPIADSKGNPLVK
-348 SDQNLVNEIKD
+348 SDQELVNEIKD

-513 YEIDVTQPAKY
+513 YEIDVTQPTKY
-524 DKDGKVINANTNRII
+524 DKDGKVVNANTNRII

-674 EGNNGE
+674 EGNNG
-680 NPTTPPTSEGN
+680 G
-691 NGENPTTPPTS
+691 
-702 EGNNGENP
+702 NP
-710 TTPPTGEGN
+710 TTPPTGEGS
-719 NGENPTTPPTGEGNN
+719 NGGNPTTPPTNEGNN
-734 GENPTTPPTGEGNNG
+734 GNNA
-749 ENPTTPPTGEGNNGE
+749 
-764 NPTTPPTDEGNNTG
+764 G
-778 SGQTTTDNQNVKE
+778 SGQTTTDNQNSKE
-791 TTTVSEKKEERD
+791 TITVSENKEERD
-803 LPKTGTSVV
+803 LPKTGTSVA

-824 GFLLLFRRK
+824 GLLLLFRRK
-833 KANR
+833 KANK

>member
-1 MKKSKKMLAGATLA
+1 MLAGATLA

-23 LPATA
+23 LPTTA
-28 HADEQTGEST
+28 HADEKAGEST

-80 EEAKNSVLFDDGD
+80 DEAKNSVLFDDGD

-102 YVANKINNP
+102 YVANKINDP

-189 EVEDESGQKQKVKIG
+189 EVEDETGQKQKVKIG

-524 DKDGKVINANTNRII
+524 DKDGKVVNANTNRII

-598 DPAADKNWTFKPIV
+598 NPAADKNWTFKPIV
-612 ADKLHTTFDS
+612 ADKLNTTFDS

-634 KISYVGPSENEF
+634 NISYVGPSENEF

-674 EGNNGE
+674 EGNNG
-680 NPTTPPTSEGN
+680 G
-691 NGENPTTPPTS
+691 
-702 EGNNGENP
+702 NP

-719 NGENPTTPPTGEGNN
+719 NGGNPTTPPTGEGNN
-734 GENPTTPPTGEGNNG
+734 GGNPTTPPTGEGNNG
-749 ENPTTPPTGEGNNGE
+749 GNPTTPS
-764 NPTTPPTDEGNNTG
+764 TDEGNNAG
-778 SGQTTTDNQNVKE
+778 SGQTTTDNQNSKE
-791 TTTVSEKKEERD
+791 TTTVSENKEERD
-803 LPKTGTSVV
+803 LPKTGTSVA
-812 STIGAGLAFVGA
+812 STIGAGLAFIGA

-833 KANR
+833 KANK

>member
-15 IGVIAPQV
+15 IGVMAPQV
-23 LPATA
+23 MPATA
-28 HADEQTGEST
+28 HADDNTGEST

-80 EEAKNSVLFDDGD
+80 EEVKNSVLFDDGD

-102 YVANKINNP
+102 YVANKINDP
-111 KKPVDPSYTH
+111 KNLVDPSYTH
-121 PLYRLMNL
+121 PLYRVMNL

-150 KVISKTEFPVI
+150 KVIEKTDFPVI
-161 NSNVYKDD
+161 NSNVYKVDHDD
-169 KDNNEENDQNYFK
+169 KEENDENYFK
-182 PYHVFEK
+182 PYHILKK
-189 EVEDESGQKQKVKIG
+189 EVVDEAGQKQIVKIG
-204 VMGFVPPQVMNW
+204 VMGFVPPQIMNW

-221 EGKVKAKDIVETAKK
+221 EGKVKAKDIVATAKIMVKK
-236 MVPKMKAEGAD
+236 MQDEGAD
-247 VIVALAH
+247 IIVALAH
-254 SGVDKSGYNVGME
+254 SGVDKSEYKEANKME
-267 NASYYLT
+267 NASYHLAT
-274 EVPGVDAVLMGHSHT
+274 QVPGVDAVLMGHSHT

-311 IIDMQLKKVNGK
+311 IIDMQLKKVNGT

-334 LRPIADSKGNPLVQ
+334 LRPIADSKGKPLVE

-371 VGKTT
+371 VGETK

-524 DKDGKVINANTNRII
+524 DKDGKVVNANTNRII

-548 ADNQE
+548 ADEQE

-598 DPAADKNWTFKPIV
+598 NPEADKNWTFKPIV
-612 ADKLHTTFDS
+612 ADKLNTTFDS
-622 SPNAQKYIKKDG
+622 SPNAQKYIKADG

-656 NDDDKETGGE
+656 NDDKETGEGNPTTPPKGDGENPTTPPTGGGE

-674 EGNNGE
+674 NGE
-680 NPTTPPTSEGN
+680 NPTPPTEEGN
-691 NGENPTTPPTS
+691 NGNEPKQ
-702 EGNNGENP
+702 
-710 TTPPTGEGN
+710 
-719 NGENPTTPPTGEGNN
+719 
-734 GENPTTPPTGEGNNG
+734 
-749 ENPTTPPTGEGNNGE
+749 
-764 NPTTPPTDEGNNTG
+764 DGNNTG
-778 SGQTTTDNQNVKE
+778 SGQTTTDDQNTKE
-791 TTTVSEKKEERD
+791 TTTTVSENKEAEKDERD
-803 LPKTGTSVV
+803 LPKTGASIA

>member
-102 YVANKINNP
+102 YVANKINDP

-169 KDNNEENDQNYFK
+169 HDNNEANDENYFK
-182 PYHVFEK
+182 PYHILEK
-189 EVEDESGQKQKVKIG
+189 EVVDEAGQKQIVKIG
-204 VMGFVPPQVMNW
+204 VIGFVPPQVMNW

-221 EGKVKAKDIVETAKK
+221 EGKVKAKDIVKTANKL
-236 MVPKMKAEGAD
+236 VPKLKNEEHVD
-247 VIVALAH
+247 IVVALAH

-334 LRPIADSKGNPLVQ
+334 LRPIADGKGNPFVQ
-348 SDQNLVNEIKD
+348 SDEKLVNEIKD
-359 DHQATIDYVNTA
+359 EHQATIDYVNTA

-402 VEKLFAENGQY
+402 VEEEFKKPEY
-413 SKYKGIPVL
+413 EKYKGIPVL

-524 DKDGKVINANTNRII
+524 DKDGKVVNANTNRIV

-585 QIIVKYMQETPVI
+585 QIIVKYMQKTPVI

-674 EGNNGE
+674 EGNNG
-680 NPTTPPTSEGN
+680 G
-691 NGENPTTPPTS
+691 
-702 EGNNGENP
+702 
-710 TTPPTGEGN
+710 
-719 NGENPTTPPTGEGNN
+719 
-734 GENPTTPPTGEGNNG
+734 NPTTPPTGEGNNG

-764 NPTTPPTDEGNNTG
+764 NPTTPPTDEGNNAG
-778 SGQTTTDNQNVKE
+778 SGQTTTDNQNAKE
-791 TTTVSEKKEERD
+791 TTTVSENKEERD
-803 LPKTGTSVV
+803 LPKTGTSVA
-812 STIGAGLAFVGA
+812 STIGAGLAFIGA

>member
-23 LPATA
+23 LPTTA
-28 HADEQTGEST
+28 HADENTGEST

-102 YVANKINNP
+102 YVANKINDP
-111 KKPVDPSYTH
+111 KNPVDPSYTH
-121 PLYRLMNL
+121 PLYRVMNL

-150 KVISKTEFPVI
+150 KVISKTKFPVI

-182 PYHVFEK
+182 PYHIFEK

-274 EVPGVDAVLMGHSHT
+274 EVTGVDAVLMGHSHT

-481 QFNQIDPKKTE
+481 QFNKIDPKETK

-524 DKDGKVINANTNRII
+524 DKDGKVVNANTNRII

-598 DPAADKNWTFKPIV
+598 NPAADQNWTFKPIV
-612 ADKLHTTFDS
+612 ADKLNTTFDS

-656 NDDDKETGGE
+656 NDGGE
-666 NPTTPPTG
+666 KPTTPPTGEGNNGGTPTTPPTGEGNNGGNPTTPPTG
-674 EGNNGE
+674 EGNNGG
-680 NPTTPPTSEGN
+680 NPTTPPTNEGN
-691 NGENPTTPPTS
+691 S
-702 EGNNGENP
+702 GNNA
-710 TTPPTGEGN
+710 
-719 NGENPTTPPTGEGNN
+719 
-734 GENPTTPPTGEGNNG
+734 
-749 ENPTTPPTGEGNNGE
+749 
-764 NPTTPPTDEGNNTG
+764 G
-778 SGQTTTDNQNVKE
+778 SGQTTTDDQNTKE
-791 TTTVSEKKEERD
+791 TTTTVSENKEADKDERD
-803 LPKTGTSVV
+803 LPKTGASVA

-824 GFLLLFRRK
+824 GLLMLFRRK

>member
-1 MKKSKKMLAGATLA
+1 MLAGATLA

-23 LPATA
+23 LPTTA
-28 HADEQTGEST
+28 QAEEKAGEST

-102 YVANKINNP
+102 YVANKINDP
-111 KKPVDPSYTH
+111 KKPVDPSYVH
-121 PLYRLMNL
+121 PLYRVMNL

-182 PYHVFEK
+182 PYHIFEK

-221 EGKVKAKDIVETAKK
+221 EGKVKAKDIVQTAKK
-236 MVPKMKAEGAD
+236 MVPKMKEEGAD

-348 SDQNLVNEIKD
+348 SDQKLVNEIKD

-498 IGYPTYNFDILDGLK
+498 IGYPTYNFDVLDGLK

-524 DKDGKVINANTNRII
+524 DKDCKVVNGNTNRIV

-598 DPAADKNWTFKPIV
+598 NPTADQNWAFKPIV
-612 ADKLHTTFDS
+612 ADKLNTTFDS
-622 SPNAQKYIKKDG
+622 SPNAQKYIKTAG

-656 NDDDKETGGE
+656 NDDKETG
-666 NPTTPPTG
+666 
-674 EGNNGE
+674 
-680 NPTTPPTSEGN
+680 
-691 NGENPTTPPTS
+691 
-702 EGNNGENP
+702 GENP

-764 NPTTPPTDEGNNTG
+764 NPTTPPTGEGNNGNEPKQDGNNAG
-778 SGQTTTDNQNVKE
+778 SGQTTTDNQNSKE
-791 TTTVSEKKEERD
+791 TTTVSENKEERD

-824 GFLLLFRRK
+824 GLLLLFRRK

>member
-1 MKKSKKMLAGATLA
+1 VKKSKKMLAGATLA

-23 LPATA
+23 MPTTA
-28 HADEQTGEST
+28 HADENTGEST

-102 YVANKINNP
+102 YVANKIKDP
-111 KKPVDPSYTH
+111 KNPVDPSYTH
-121 PLYRLMNL
+121 PLYRVMNL

-150 KVISKTEFPVI
+150 KVIEKTDFPVI

-169 KDNNEENDQNYFK
+169 HDDKEENDENYFK
-182 PYHVFEK
+182 PYHILKK
-189 EVEDESGQKQKVKIG
+189 EVVDEAGQKQIVKIG
-204 VMGFVPPQVMNW
+204 VMGFVPPQIMNW

-221 EGKVKAKDIVETAKK
+221 EGKVKAKDIVATARIMVKK
-236 MVPKMKAEGAD
+236 MQDEGAD
-247 VIVALAH
+247 IIVALAH
-254 SGVDKSGYNVGME
+254 SGVDKSEYKEANKME
-267 NASYYLT
+267 NASYHLAT
-274 EVPGVDAVLMGHSHT
+274 QVPGVDAVLMGHSHT

-323 WEVQKEQSKPQ
+323 WEVQKDQSKPQ
-334 LRPIADSKGNPLVQ
+334 LRPIANSKGTPLVE
-348 SDQNLVNEIKD
+348 SDQKLVNEIKD
-359 DHQATIDYVNTA
+359 EHQATIDYVNTP
-371 VGKTT
+371 VGETK

-389 PSVQLVTNAQKWY
+389 PSVQIVTNAQKWY
-402 VEKLFAENGQY
+402 VEQELKKPEY
-413 SKYKGIPVL
+413 EKIKDIPVL

-481 QFNQIDPKKTE
+481 QFNQIDPTKTE

-524 DKDGKVINANTNRII
+524 DKDGKVVNANANRIV

-562 GSSQT
+562 GSSKT
-567 FPGVSKGE
+567 FPGVSEGE
-575 VVYQSQDETR
+575 VIYQSQDETR

-598 DPAADKNWTFKPIV
+598 NPTADKNWTFKPIV
-612 ADKLHTTFDS
+612 ADKLITTFDS
-622 SPNAQKYIKKDG
+622 SPNAQNYIKKDG

-656 NDDDKETGGE
+656 NDDKETGGE

-674 EGNNGE
+674 G
-680 NPTTPPTSEGN
+680 
-691 NGENPTTPPTS
+691 
-702 EGNNGENP
+702 GENP
-710 TTPPTGEGN
+710 TTPPTG
-719 NGENPTTPPTGEGNN
+719 NGENPTPPTEEGNN
-734 GENPTTPPTGEGNNG
+734 GNEPKQ
-749 ENPTTPPTGEGNNGE
+749 
-764 NPTTPPTDEGNNTG
+764 DGNNTG
-778 SGQTTTDNQNVKE
+778 SGQTTTDDQNTKE
-791 TTTVSEKKEERD
+791 TTTTVSENKEAEKDERD
-803 LPKTGTSVV
+803 LPKTGASIA

-824 GFLLLFRRK
+824 GLLMLFRRK

>member
-1 MKKSKKMLAGATLA
+1 MFCEKVKKMLAGATLA

-23 LPATA
+23 MPATA
-28 HADEQTGEST
+28 HADENTGEST

-80 EEAKNSVLFDDGD
+80 EEVKNSVLFDDGD

-102 YVANKINNP
+102 YVANKIKDP
-111 KKPVDPSYTH
+111 KNRVDPSYTH
-121 PLYRLMNL
+121 PLYRVMNL

-150 KVISKTEFPVI
+150 KVIEKTDFPVI
-161 NSNVYKDD
+161 NSNVYKVDHDD
-169 KDNNEENDQNYFK
+169 KEENDENYFK
-182 PYHVFEK
+182 PYHILKK
-189 EVEDESGQKQKVKIG
+189 EVVDEAGQKQIVKIG
-204 VMGFVPPQVMNW
+204 VMGFVPPQIMNW

-221 EGKVKAKDIVETAKK
+221 EGKVKAKDIVATARIMVKK
-236 MVPKMKAEGAD
+236 MQNEGAD
-247 VIVALAH
+247 IIVALAH
-254 SGVDKSGYNVGME
+254 SGVDKSEYKEVNKME
-267 NASYYLT
+267 NASYHLAT
-274 EVPGVDAVLMGHSHT
+274 QVPGVDAVLMGHSHT

-323 WEVQKEQSKPQ
+323 WEVQKDQSKPQ
-334 LRPIADSKGNPLVQ
+334 LRPIADSKGNPLVE
-348 SDQNLVNEIKD
+348 SDQKLVNEIKD
-359 DHQATIDYVNTA
+359 EHEKTIEYVNTH
-371 VGKTT
+371 VGETK

-389 PSVQLVTNAQKWY
+389 PSVQIVTNAQKWY
-402 VEKLFAENGQY
+402 VEQELKKPEY
-413 SKYKGIPVL
+413 EKIKDIPVL

-481 QFNQIDPKKTE
+481 QFNPIDPKKTE

-524 DKDGKVINANTNRII
+524 DKDGKVVNANANRIV
-539 NMTYEGKPV
+539 NMTYEGKLV
-548 ADNQE
+548 ADKQE

-585 QIIVKYMQETPVI
+585 QIIVKYMQKIKDI
-598 DPAADKNWTFKPIV
+598 DPAADQNWTFKPIV
-612 ADKLHTTFDS
+612 ADKLNTTFDS

-656 NDDDKETGGE
+656 NDDKETGEGNPTTPPTGGGE

-674 EGNNGE
+674 NGE
-680 NPTTPPTSEGN
+680 NPTPPTEEGN
-691 NGENPTTPPTS
+691 NGNEPKQ
-702 EGNNGENP
+702 
-710 TTPPTGEGN
+710 
-719 NGENPTTPPTGEGNN
+719 
-734 GENPTTPPTGEGNNG
+734 
-749 ENPTTPPTGEGNNGE
+749 
-764 NPTTPPTDEGNNTG
+764 DGNNTG
-778 SGQTTTDNQNVKE
+778 SGQTTTDDQNTKE
-791 TTTVSEKKEERD
+791 TTTTVSENKEAEKHERD
-803 LPKTGTSVV
+803 LPKTGASIA

-824 GFLLLFRRK
+824 GLLMLFRRK

>member
-1 MKKSKKMLAGATLA
+1 MKKSKKVLAGATLA
-15 IGVIAPQV
+15 LGVIAPQV
-23 LPATA
+23 LPMTA
-28 HADEQTGEST
+28 HAEEQAGEST

-102 YVANKINNP
+102 YVANKINDP
-111 KKPVDPSYTH
+111 KNKVDPSYVH

-150 KVISKTEFPVI
+150 KVISKTKFPVI
-161 NSNVYKDD
+161 NSNVYIDD
-169 KDNNEENDQNYFK
+169 NGKNDKHYFK
-182 PYHVFEK
+182 PYHIFEK

-221 EGKVKAKDIVETAKK
+221 EGKVIAKDIVQTAQKL
-236 MVPKMKAEGAD
+236 VPEMKAQGAD

-254 SGVDKSGYNVGME
+254 SGVDKNEYNEGME
-267 NASYYLT
+267 NASYHLAT
-274 EVPGVDAVLMGHSHT
+274 KVPGVDAVLMGHSHT

-323 WEVQKEQSKPQ
+323 WEVQKDQSKPQ
-334 LRPIADSKGNPLVQ
+334 LRPIANSKGNPLVE
-348 SDQNLVNEIKD
+348 SDQELVNEIKD

-481 QFNQIDPKKTE
+481 QFKRIDPTNKE
-492 EQPLVN
+492 EQSLVDVN
-498 IGYPTYNFDILDGLK
+498 YPTYNFDILDGLK

-524 DKDGKVINANTNRII
+524 NKDGKVEDANANRIV
-539 NMTYEGKPV
+539 NLTYDGKPV
-548 ADNQE
+548 ADNQK

-598 DPAADKNWTFKPIV
+598 NPTADKNWTFKPIV
-612 ADKLHTTFDS
+612 AEKLNTTFDS
-622 SPNAQKYIKKDG
+622 SPNAQKYITKDG
-634 KISYVGPSENEF
+634 NISYVGPSENEF
-646 AKYAIDITKK
+646 AKYAIDLTKK
-656 NDDDKETGGE
+656 DDEDKGTGEGNNGG
-666 NPTTPPTG
+666 NPTTPPT
-674 EGNNGE
+674 
-680 NPTTPPTSEGN
+680 
-691 NGENPTTPPTS
+691 
-702 EGNNGENP
+702 
-710 TTPPTGEGN
+710 TGEGN
-719 NGENPTTPPTGEGNN
+719 NGGNPTTPPATGEGNSG
-734 GENPTTPPTGEGNNG
+734 GEPTTSNDGNEQKQD
-749 ENPTTPPTGEGNNGE
+749 ENKTES
-764 NPTTPPTDEGNNTG
+764 D
-778 SGQTTTDNQNVKE
+778 QTTKQENQNTKE
-791 TTTVSEKKEERD
+791 TTKVSEDKEDRD
-803 LPKTGTSVV
+803 LPKTGASVA

-824 GFLLLFRRK
+824 GLFMLFRRK

>member
-23 LPATA
+23 MPTTA
-28 HADEQTGEST
+28 HADENAGEST

-80 EEAKNSVLFDDGD
+80 EEVKNSVLFDDGD

-102 YVANKINNP
+102 YVANKIKDKDP
-111 KKPVDPSYTH
+111 KNPVDPNYVH
-121 PLYRLMNL
+121 PLYRVMNL

-140 EFNYGLDYLN
+140 EFNYGLDYL
-150 KVISKTEFPVI
+150 KEVTSKTKIPVI
-161 NSNVYKDD
+161 NSNVYIDD
-169 KDNNEENDQNYFK
+169 HDGNDENDEHYFDR
-182 PYHVFEK
+182 PYHILEK
-189 EVEDESGQKQKVKIG
+189 EVVDEAGQKQIVKIG
-204 VMGFVPPQVMNW
+204 VMGFVPPQIMNW

-221 EGKVKAKDIVETAKK
+221 EGQVKAKDIVETAKK

-274 EVPGVDAVLMGHSHT
+274 EVPDVDAVLMGHSHT
-289 EVKDVFNG
+289 EVQDIFNG

-323 WEVQKEQSKPQ
+323 WEVQKKNQSKPA
-334 LRPIADSKGNPLVQ
+334 LRKIADSKGNPLVE
-348 SDQNLVNEIKD
+348 SDQKLVNEIKD
-359 DHQATIDYVNTA
+359 EHEKTIEYVNTP
-371 VGKTT
+371 VGETK

-389 PSVQLVTNAQKWY
+389 PSVQIVTNAQKWY
-402 VEKLFAENGQY
+402 VEQELKKPEY
-413 SKYKGIPVL
+413 EKIKDIPVL

-428 KAGGRNGATYYTDI
+428 KAGGRNGAAYYTDI

-481 QFNQIDPKKTE
+481 QFNQIDPKPKE
-492 EQPLVN
+492 KIEQQLVN
-498 IGYPTYNFDILDGLK
+498 TGYPTYNFDIIDGLK

-524 DKDGKVINANTNRII
+524 DKDGKVVNANANRIV

-598 DPAADKNWTFKPIV
+598 NPTADQNWTFKPIV
-612 ADKLHTTFDS
+612 ADKLITTFDS
-622 SPNAQKYIKKDG
+622 SPKAKEYIKKDG

-656 NDDDKETGGE
+656 NDDKETGGENPTTQPTGGGE

-674 EGNNGE
+674 NGE
-680 NPTTPPTSEGN
+680 NPTPPTEEGN
-691 NGENPTTPPTS
+691 NGNEPKQ
-702 EGNNGENP
+702 
-710 TTPPTGEGN
+710 
-719 NGENPTTPPTGEGNN
+719 
-734 GENPTTPPTGEGNNG
+734 
-749 ENPTTPPTGEGNNGE
+749 
-764 NPTTPPTDEGNNTG
+764 DGNNTG
-778 SGQTTTDNQNVKE
+778 SGQTTTDDQNTKE
-791 TTTVSEKKEERD
+791 TTTTVSENKEAEKDERD
-803 LPKTGTSVV
+803 LPKTGASIA

-824 GFLLLFRRK
+824 GLLLLFRRK

>member
-1 MKKSKKMLAGATLA
+1 VKKSKKMLAGATLA

-23 LPATA
+23 LPTTA
-28 HADEQTGEST
+28 HADENTGEST

-111 KKPVDPSYTH
+111 KNPVDPSYTH
-121 PLYRLMNL
+121 PLYRVMNL

-150 KVISKTEFPVI
+150 KVISKTKFPVI

-182 PYHVFEK
+182 PYHIFEK

-274 EVPGVDAVLMGHSHT
+274 EVTGVDAVLMGHSHT

-311 IIDMQLKKVNGK
+311 IIDMQLKKVSGK

-481 QFNQIDPKKTE
+481 QFNKIDPKETK

-524 DKDGKVINANTNRII
+524 DKDGKVIKENANANRIV

-598 DPAADKNWTFKPIV
+598 NPAADQNWTFKPII
-612 ADKLHTTFDS
+612 ADKLNTTFDS

-656 NDDDKETGGE
+656 NDGGE
-666 NPTTPPTG
+666 KPTTPPTGEGNNGGNPTTPPTG
-674 EGNNGE
+674 EGNNG
-680 NPTTPPTSEGN
+680 G
-691 NGENPTTPPTS
+691 
-702 EGNNGENP
+702 NP

-719 NGENPTTPPTGEGNN
+719 NGGNPTTPPTNEGNS
-734 GENPTTPPTGEGNNG
+734 GNNA
-749 ENPTTPPTGEGNNGE
+749 
-764 NPTTPPTDEGNNTG
+764 G
-778 SGQTTTDNQNVKE
+778 SGQTTTDDQNTKE
-791 TTTVSEKKEERD
+791 TTTTVSENKEADKDERD
-803 LPKTGTSVV
+803 LPKTGASVA

-824 GFLLLFRRK
+824 GLLMLFRRK